1 MRHPPARMKAE
12 MLEGISLTDS
22 VHLMDLPEIDMDTSW
37 LDIGD
42 LLGGVLEGIGDFFSA
57 IAEGFN

>member
-1 MRHPPARMKAE
+1 MKAE

-22 VHLMDLPEIDMDTSW
+22 VHFVDLSNIDLDASW

-42 LLGGVLEGIGDFFSA
+42 LLSGVLEGIGDFFSA
-57 IAEGFN
+57 IADGFS